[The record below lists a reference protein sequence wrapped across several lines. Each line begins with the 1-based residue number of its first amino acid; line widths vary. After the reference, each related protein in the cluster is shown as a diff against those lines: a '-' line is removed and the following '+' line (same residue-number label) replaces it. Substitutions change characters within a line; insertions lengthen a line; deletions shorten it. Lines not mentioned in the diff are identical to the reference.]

1 MNYIKGWPGLLR
13 YIYQI
18 EAKIKKKR
26 KENEVHM
33 YWIGSQEKLK

>member
-18 EAKIKKKR
+18 EAKKK
-26 KENEVHM
+26 NEVHM